1 MKTYAAA
8 VLLVVALA
16 GTAVADC
23 PGGVCRIAQPV
34 RKATVTATRGTVRVA
49 TAPVRVVRR
58 VFGR

>member
-1 MKTYAAA
+1 MKTYAIAALFA
-8 VLLVVALA
+8 VLMSGV
-16 GTAVADC
+16 AVADC